1 MDGVSILFDTENL
14 SRLMGGLLVSIQIS
28 AVSIIISIIGGLVL
42 GVLMS
47 FKNKFIYFSLKICLE
62 IVRIM
67 PTIVWLFLFYFG
79 LSKAL
84 NTHISA
90 FTASLLVF
98 SIWGVFEMM
107 DIVRGAITSIPKHQF
122 ESATSLGLNKTQIY
136 IHVII
141 PLAMRRLVPG
151 AVNLL
156 SRMIKTTSI
165 VVLIGVIEV
174 VKVGQQIIERSVFT
188 NNMAPF
194 WVYGF
199 IFFLYF
205 IICYPISKFSKK
217 LEQKWVV

>member
-1 MDGVSILFDTENL
+1 MQGVNILFEQETL
-14 SRLMGGLLVSIQIS
+14 MRLMQGLLVSLEIS
-28 AVSIIISIIGGLVL
+28 VISIIISVFGGLVL

-47 FKNKFIYFSLKICLE
+47 LKNKPLYWLLKICLE

-67 PTIVWLFLFYFG
+67 PTIVWLFIFYFG
-79 LSKAL
+79 LTRA
-84 NTHISA
+84 TGMHISA
-90 FTASLLVF
+90 FMASLLVF
-98 SIWGVFEMM
+98 SVWGVFEMM
-107 DIVRGAITSIPKHQF
+107 DIVRGAVVSIPKHQF
-122 ESATSLGLNKTQIY
+122 ESAQSLGLSKFKIY
-136 IHVII
+136 TYVIV
-141 PLAMRRLVPG
+141 PLAFRRLVPG

-165 VVLIGVIEV
+165 VVLIGVVEV
-174 VKVGQQIIERSVFT
+174 VKVGQQIIERHVFT

-217 LEQKWVV
+217 LEERWG